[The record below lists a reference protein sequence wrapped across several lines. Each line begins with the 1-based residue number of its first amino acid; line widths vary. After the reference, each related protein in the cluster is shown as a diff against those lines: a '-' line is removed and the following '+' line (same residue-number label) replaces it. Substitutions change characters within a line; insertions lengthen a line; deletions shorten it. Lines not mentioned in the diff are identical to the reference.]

1 MNTNSHNAMNATPN
15 PDSGHNSGEDTLRLI
30 ASLPAPVGLE
40 ERVHKT
46 LRAGPRG
53 RVLGSRRVLSWPARF
68 RGKAVMES
76 NWMRAA
82 AAAAIVFVVVGGG
95 WGVYSRVQPG
105 PAGKVIVMPQVVP
118 SSGGFS
124 GAGAIRVPA
133 TIPGPKIGDQAT
145 PASTDRAP
153 GAPSGTKGPKE
164 QETQTAK
171 KSAAPKKSATGQHPA
186 SVPTPQ
192 PAVSQ

>member
-1 MNTNSHNAMNATPN
+1 MNTNSDNAMN
-15 PDSGHNSGEDTLRLI
+15 PDSGNNSGPDCGEDTLRLI
-30 ASLPAPVGLE
+30 AGLPARAGLE
-40 ERVHKT
+40 ERVHEA
-46 LRAGPRG
+46 LRAAPRSHVLGSG
-53 RVLGSRRVLSWPARF
+53 RVLAWPARF
-68 RGKAVMES
+68 GAKTALES

-105 PAGKVIVMPQVVP
+105 PASKVIVMPQFVP

-133 TIPGPKIGDQAT
+133 TIPGPKIGDQGNK
-145 PASTDRAP
+145 
-153 GAPSGTKGPKE
+153 GARE
-164 QETQTAK
+164 QEPQTAK
-171 KSAAPKKSATGQHPA
+171 KPAAQKKSATGQHPA
-186 SVPTPQ
+186 SATTTQ